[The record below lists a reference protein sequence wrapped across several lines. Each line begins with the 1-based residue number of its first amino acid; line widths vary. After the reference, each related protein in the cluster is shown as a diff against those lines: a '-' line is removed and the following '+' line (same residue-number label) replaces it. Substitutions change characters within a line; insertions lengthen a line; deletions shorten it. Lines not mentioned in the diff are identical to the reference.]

1 MWMCSGGA
9 VTRMCSCEPA
19 PLRLAS
25 RVSPRWPLHTAFW
38 GLPARTAP
46 PDAERGRQRRLQAL
60 AEQALGARVRVA
72 KELQEHAALVVLG
85 KPLRAAR
92 RPARAGQ
99 LPRALGS
106 HQRVS
111 CPRALAAARSGV
123 SNRHSVG

>member
-60 AEQALGARVRVA
+60 AEQALGARIRVPE
-72 KELQEHAALVVLG
+72 ELQEHAALVVLG
-85 KPLRAAR
+85 KLLRAAR
-92 RPARAGQ
+92 RSARVSQ
-99 LPRALGS
+99 LPRTLPSYRRIAY
-106 HQRVS
+106 Q
-111 CPRALAAARSGV
+111 RALAAARSGGF
-123 SNRHSVG
+123 NLHSVG